1 MIEWMYRLFVDVVA
15 RNYQQVFEPRQV
27 KAAAQRRHKFTNRNI
42 NFTTHA
48 RHIDMASKKEQA
60 SWFY

>member
-1 MIEWMYRLFVDVVA
+1 MYRLFVDVVA

-60 SWFY
+60 S